1 MNASTCILDRSKKSQ
16 LNHPGFFSF
25 FPFSRNK
32 EDCVKFFQQEKG
44 VGRRRRRRRGGRG
57 GDCTNQ
63 TTPN

>member
-16 LNHPGFFSF
+16 LNHSVFFSF
-25 FPFSRNK
+25 LPFSRNK
-32 EDCVKFFQQEKG
+32 EDYVKFFQQEKG
-44 VGRRRRRRRGGRG
+44 GGRRRRGRG